1 MHNFSCFSSKIKQY
15 FQDKNT
21 LITANL
27 VIISNF
33 DKYIWS
39 WLSDNLDYCELNL
52 ILSESY
58 LKIMNK
64 TKTHNQFTHTCS
76 YMYTY
81 RVHLQYFIKPIN
93 FYFFPKKYRGKNCLI
108 NDWINKYYYVIQ
120 WQHCKVE
127 AIIFN
132 IICTQVHF
140 IYVNIWR
147 GFSLLNYSF
156 KLKDFNLVCT
166 CTCIYKC

>member
-1 MHNFSCFSSKIKQY
+1 MFFSWQEKLTRLNILRIVHAQLLLLFKLNNQGSLKQY

-39 WLSDNLDYCELNL
+39 WLSDHLDYWELNL

-58 LKIMNK
+58 LKIMTK
-64 TKTHNQFTHTCS
+64 TKTHNQFTHS

-81 RVHLQYFIKPIN
+81 RVHLQYLIKPIN
-93 FYFFPKKYRGKNCLI
+93 FYIFPKKYRRKNCLI

-127 AIIFN
+127 AIFVIYNLHPSTSYLCGYLKRF
-132 IICTQVHF
+132 F
-140 IYVNIWR
+140 I
-147 GFSLLNYSF
+147 
-156 KLKDFNLVCT
+156 T
-166 CTCIYKC
+166 